1 MINWEQLLKNKM
13 EEEIISEVES
23 NMKLSVNHLIDALT
37 KIRTGRANPSL
48 VSNINVEYYG
58 TNTPLQQLA
67 TINIPDPKLIV
78 IQPFDK
84 NSINEIEKSIQNE
97 DIGLNPSV
105 DGDIIR
111 IPIPPLS
118 EERRKELTKLASKES
133 EDAKVSIRSHRRNG
147 IDSVSDL
154 LADSSTDDIKRIEA
168 EIQKLTDLYIGKID
182 EILSKKQDELLEV

>member
-1 MINWEQLLKNKM
+1 M
-13 EEEIISEVES
+13 EEQIISDVES
-23 NMKLSVNHLIDALT
+23 NMKLSITHFIEALS

-58 TNTPLQQLA
+58 TKTPLQQLA

-84 NSINEIEKSIQNE
+84 GSIHEIEKSILSE
-97 DIGLNPSV
+97 DIGLNPAV

-111 IPIPPLS
+111 IPIPALS
-118 EERRKELTKLASKES
+118 EERRKELTKVASKET
-133 EDAKVSIRSHRRNG
+133 EDAKISIRSHRRNG
-147 IDSVSDL
+147 IDNVSEL
-154 LADSSTDDIKRIEA
+154 LSDSSTDETKRIEG

-182 EILSKKQDELLEV
+182 DILSKKQDELLEV

>member
-1 MINWEQLLKNKM
+1 M

-23 NMKLSVNHLIDALT
+23 NMKLSITHLIDNLS

-48 VSNINVEYYG
+48 VANINVEYYG
-58 TNTPLQQLA
+58 TQTPLQQLA

-84 NSINEIEKSIQNE
+84 SSINEIEKSIQNE

-111 IPIPPLS
+111 IPIPALS
-118 EERRKELTKLASKES
+118 EERRKELTKVASKES
-133 EDAKVSIRSHRRNG
+133 EEAKISIRSHRRNG
-147 IDSVSDL
+147 IDNVSKL
-154 LADSSTDDIKRIEA
+154 LSDSSTDDTKRIEDD
-168 EIQKLTDLYIGKID
+168 IQKLTDLYIQKID
-182 EILSKKQDELLEV
+182 EILSKKQNELLEV

>member
-1 MINWEQLLKNKM
+1 M
-13 EEEIISEVES
+13 EEQIISDVES
-23 NMKLSVNHLIDALT
+23 NMKLSITHFIEALS

-58 TNTPLQQLA
+58 TKTPLQQLA

-84 NSINEIEKSIQNE
+84 SSIHEIEKSIINE
-97 DIGLNPSV
+97 DIGLNPAG

-111 IPIPPLS
+111 IPIPALS
-118 EERRKELTKLASKES
+118 EERRKELTKVASKET
-133 EDAKVSIRSHRRNG
+133 EDAKISIRSHRRNG
-147 IDSVSDL
+147 IDNVSEL
-154 LADSSTDDIKRIEA
+154 LSDSSTDETKRIEE

-182 EILSKKQDELLEV
+182 DILSKKQDELLEV

>member
-1 MINWEQLLKNKM
+1 M
-13 EEEIISEVES
+13 EEEIISDVER
-23 NMKLSVNHLIDALT
+23 NMKLSITHLIDALS

-58 TNTPLQQLA
+58 TKTPLQQLA

-84 NSINEIEKSIQNE
+84 SSINEIEKSIQNE

-105 DGDIIR
+105 DGDILR

-118 EERRKELTKLASKES
+118 EERRKELTKVASKET
-133 EDAKVSIRSHRRNG
+133 EDAKISIRSHRRNG
-147 IDSVSDL
+147 IDNVSEL
-154 LADSSTDDIKRIEA
+154 LSDSSSDETKRIIG
-168 EIQKLTDLYIGKID
+168 EIQKITDIYISKID
-182 EILSKKQDELLEV
+182 DILSKKQDELLEV

>member
-1 MINWEQLLKNKM
+1 M
-13 EEEIISEVES
+13 EEQIISDVES
-23 NMKLSVNHLIDALT
+23 NMKLSITHFIEALS

-58 TNTPLQQLA
+58 TKTPLQQLA

-84 NSINEIEKSIQNE
+84 SSIHEIEKSIINE
-97 DIGLNPSV
+97 DIGLNPAV

-111 IPIPPLS
+111 IPIPALS
-118 EERRKELTKLASKES
+118 EERRKELTKVASKET
-133 EDAKVSIRSHRRNG
+133 EEAKISIRSHRRNG
-147 IDSVSDL
+147 IDNVSEL
-154 LADSSTDDIKRIEA
+154 LSDSSTDETKRIEE

-182 EILSKKQDELLEV
+182 DILSKKQDELLEV

>member
-1 MINWEQLLKNKM
+1 M
-13 EEEIISEVES
+13 EEEIISDVES
-23 NMKLSVNHLIDALT
+23 NMKLSITHLIDALS

-58 TNTPLQQLA
+58 TKTPLQQLA

-84 NSINEIEKSIQNE
+84 SSINEIEKSIQNE

-111 IPIPPLS
+111 IPIPALS
-118 EERRKELTKLASKES
+118 EERRKVASKET
-133 EDAKVSIRSHRRNG
+133 EDAKISIRSHRRNG
-147 IDSVSDL
+147 IDNVSQL
-154 LADSSTDDIKRIEA
+154 LSDASSDETKRIEG
-168 EIQKLTDLYIGKID
+168 EIQKLTDLYITKID
-182 EILSKKQDELLEV
+182 DILSKKQDELLEV

>member
-1 MINWEQLLKNKM
+1 MEQ
-13 EEEIISEVES
+13 EIISDIES
-23 NMKLSVNHLIDALT
+23 KMKLSITHLIDALS
-37 KIRTGRANPSL
+37 KIRTGRANPNL

-58 TNTPLQQLA
+58 TKTPLHQLA

-84 NSINEIEKSIQNE
+84 TTVEEIEKSIQNE

-118 EERRKELTKLASKES
+118 EERRKELTKVASKDS
-133 EDAKVSIRSHRRNG
+133 EEAKISIRSHRRSG
-147 IDSVSDL
+147 MDSVSDL
-154 LADSSTDDIKRIEA
+154 SLDERKRIES
-168 EIQKLTDLYIGKID
+168 EIQKLTDLYITKID
-182 EILSKKQDELLEV
+182 EILTKKQDELLEV

>member
-1 MINWEQLLKNKM
+1 MEQ
-13 EEEIISEVES
+13 EIISDIES
-23 NMKLSVNHLIDALT
+23 KMKLSITHLIDALS
-37 KIRTGRANPSL
+37 KIRTGRANPNL

-58 TNTPLQQLA
+58 TKTPLQQLA

-84 NSINEIEKSIQNE
+84 TAIEEIEKSIQNE

-118 EERRKELTKLASKES
+118 EERRKELTKVASKES
-133 EDAKVSIRSHRRNG
+133 EEAKISIRSHRRAG
-147 IDSVSDL
+147 IDSVSEL
-154 LADSSTDDIKRIEA
+154 LSDSSSDQTKRIES
-168 EIQKLTDLYIGKID
+168 EIQKLTDIYIAKID
-182 EILSKKQDELLEV
+182 DILTKKQDELLEV

>member
-1 MINWEQLLKNKM
+1 MEQQ
-13 EEEIISEVES
+13 IISDTES
-23 NMKLSVNHLIDALT
+23 KMKLSVTHLIDALS
-37 KIRTGRANPSL
+37 KIRTGRANPNL

-58 TNTPLQQLA
+58 TKTPLQQLA

-84 NSINEIEKSIQNE
+84 TTVEEIEKSIQNE

-118 EERRKELTKLASKES
+118 EERRKELTKVASKES
-133 EDAKVSIRSHRRNG
+133 EEAKISIRSHRRSG
-147 IDSVSDL
+147 MDSVSDL
-154 LADSSTDDIKRIEA
+154 SLDERKRIES
-168 EIQKLTDLYIGKID
+168 EIQKLTDVYIAKID
-182 EILSKKQDELLEV
+182 DILTKKQDELLEV

>member
-1 MINWEQLLKNKM
+1 M

-133 EDAKVSIRSHRRNG
+133 EDAKISIRSHRRNG
-147 IDSVSDL
+147 IDNVSDL